1 MNLYNYNEMFIL
13 ALVALS
19 IIGVVCLGL
28 LIVLALF
35 VLGQKREGEQKENPP
50 INTTEIIKELRKSSA
65 ITNASF
71 GFAVTAFVTAIFPVI
86 ATDPLMITIGAFLL
100 LLGLGWCIWNI
111 YIWAALRR

>member
-1 MNLYNYNEMFIL
+1 MNLYNYNDMFIL

-50 INTTEIIKELRKSSA
+50 LNTTEIIKELRKSSA

-71 GFAVTAFVTAIFPVI
+71 GLAVTFFVVSSFDVI
-86 ATDPLMITIGAFLL
+86 AAELYMIIIGVILILL
-100 LLGLGWCIWNI
+100 SLGWSVWNFVKL
-111 YIWAALRR
+111 ASLRK

>member
-71 GFAVTAFVTAIFPVI
+71 MLAIVFFVASNFAVI
-86 ATDPLMITIGAFLL
+86 ATKPYMIIIGGILL
-100 LLGLGWCIWNI
+100 LWSIVWAAWNI
-111 YIWAALRR
+111 GKWRYP